1 MFHLF
6 AALNYLTTLYSICLI
21 IGNNSSFQCSL
32 SGLKIISL
40 VYDSSENSKNLFQQG
55 IENGCQS
62 FIISEDVL
70 VNFSNDFHTIHDN
83 CIQVYPNKY
92 LIIYSNLDGN
102 QSTTKWD
109 GILLHASFRG
119 KWKVYLNVFI

>member
-1 MFHLF
+1 M
-6 AALNYLTTLYSICLI
+6 NYLTAFYSICLI
-21 IGNNSSFQCSL
+21 TGNNSSFHCSL
-32 SGLKIISL
+32 SGLKIITFI
-40 VYDSSENSKNLFQQG
+40 YDSSENSRNLFQHG

-102 QSTTKWD
+102 QSTLEQND
-109 GILLHASFRG
+109 ILLNASLRG
-119 KWKVYLNVFI
+119 RWKV